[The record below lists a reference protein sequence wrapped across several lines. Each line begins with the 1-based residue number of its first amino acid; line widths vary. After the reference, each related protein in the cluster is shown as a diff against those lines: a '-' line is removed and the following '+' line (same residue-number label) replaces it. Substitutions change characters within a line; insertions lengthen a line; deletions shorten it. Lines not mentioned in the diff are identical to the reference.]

1 MATTTDRTRRTRRR
15 HRLVTDLLDDV
26 ARHGPAA
33 LTDWQ
38 DAVAREYGDDDLAG
52 LLTDVECR
60 WQRIF
65 DARLDGLL
73 ENDAA
78 HLPEA
83 VVHLWDT
90 LSEELSGTRLL
101 LDAHAGHPALVRAE
115 TRHRAMLAA
124 VTGVSADDLPT
135 DNSQPRPSNGETHG
149 REHRPRRVIPGR
161 LRVRP
166 VCRRLHRRPV
176 PAA

>member
-1 MATTTDRTRRTRRR
+1 MVQAAEHTPRIRRR
-15 HRLVTDLLDDV
+15 HRLVTGVLDDID
-26 ARHGPAA
+26 RHGLAA
-33 LTDWQ
+33 LTQWREEI
-38 DAVAREYGDDDLAG
+38 AREYGDDDLGG
-52 LLTDVECR
+52 LLTDVQCR

-78 HLPEA
+78 HLQEA
-83 VVHLWDT
+83 VVRLWRT
-90 LSEELSGTRLL
+90 MSAELAGTRLL
-101 LDAHAGHPALVRAE
+101 LDAHAGHPALVRVQ
-115 TRHRAMLAA
+115 TRHHRTLAA
-124 VTGVSADDLPT
+124 VTGVRVADLLP
-135 DNSQPRPSNGETHG
+135 DSPPSPPSNGETHG
-149 REHRPRRVIPGR
+149 REHRARPGR

>member
-1 MATTTDRTRRTRRR
+1 MSQAADRTRRTRRR
-15 HRLVTDLLDDV
+15 HRLVTGVLDDLD
-26 ARHGPAA
+26 RHGLAVLPG
-33 LTDWQ
+33 WQ
-38 DAVAREYGDDDLAG
+38 EAIAREYGEAGLGG

-78 HLPEA
+78 HLQEA
-83 VVHLWDT
+83 VVRLWET
-90 LSEELSGTRLL
+90 MSAELYGTRLL
-101 LDAHAGHPALVRAE
+101 LDAHTGHPALVRVQA
-115 TRHRAMLAA
+115 RHHRMLAA
-124 VTGVSADDLPT
+124 VTGVRAADLLT
-135 DNSQPRPSNGETHG
+135 DQSEPRPSNGETHG
-149 REHRPRRVIPGR
+149 RQHRVHPGR